1 MHGIDKI
8 KASLKGHTILITGG
22 GSGIG
27 YATAKLF
34 AKMNANIA
42 INYLPEDT
50 ESKNRVKELKEKY
63 INIIEVPGD
72 VSQEIIAKRIVF
84 ETIEKFK
91 GLNFLINNVGIGLVK
106 DPIAFDDLDQLNDN
120 FWQKIMNVNLMSAFY
135 CSRIASKELIKNK
148 GTIVNV
154 TSISSNGKRGTSI
167 PYAVSKGAL
176 KTLTVSLAKSFAP
189 NVRVN
194 AVSPGFTESA
204 MTNQRSEEHKK
215 RMAKQTLLNRIA
227 KPEEI
232 AETIFFLCV
241 SGSYIT
247 GETINVNGGH
257 GFNY

>member
-1 MHGIDKI
+1 MYGIDKI
-8 KASLKGHTILITGG
+8 KASLKGYTLLITGG

-34 AKMNANIA
+34 AKMDANIA

-50 ESKNRVKELKEKY
+50 ISKNRVKELKEKY

-72 VSQEIIAKRIVF
+72 VSQEIIAKKIIF

-148 GTIVNV
+148 GSIVNV

-176 KTLTVSLAKSFAP
+176 QTLTVSLAKSFAP

-232 AETIFFLCV
+232 A
-241 SGSYIT
+241 
-247 GETINVNGGH
+247 
-257 GFNY
+257 

>member
-1 MHGIDKI
+1 MYGIDKI

-148 GTIVNV
+148 GSIVNV

-176 KTLTVSLAKSFAP
+176 QTLTVSLAKSFAP

>member
-1 MHGIDKI
+1 MHNLDKI
-8 KASLKGHTILITGG
+8 RASLSGYTLLITGG

-27 YATAKLF
+27 YSTAKLF
-34 AKMNANIA
+34 AKMGANVA
-42 INYLPEDT
+42 VNYLPEDI
-50 ESKNRVKELKEKY
+50 ESKNRVNELKDKY
-63 INIIEVPGD
+63 INIIEVTGD
-72 VSQEIIAKRIVF
+72 VSQEKIAKRVIF
-84 ETIEKFK
+84 ETIKKFNS
-91 GLNFLINNVGIGLVK
+91 LNSLINNVGVGLVK
-106 DPIAFDDLDQLNDN
+106 DPIPFKELDQLNND
-120 FWQKIMNVNLMSAFY
+120 FWQKIMSVNVMSAFY

-148 GTIVNV
+148 GSIVNV

-176 KTLTVSLAKSFAP
+176 QTLTVSLAKSFSP

-194 AVSPGFTESA
+194 AVSPGFTETT
-204 MTNQRSEEHKK
+204 MTNKRSYEHKK

-247 GETINVNGGH
+247 GETINVDGGH

>member
-27 YATAKLF
+27 FATAKLF

-148 GTIVNV
+148 GSIVNV

-176 KTLTVSLAKSFAP
+176 QTLTVSLAKSFAP

>member
-34 AKMNANIA
+34 TKMNANIA

-148 GTIVNV
+148 GSIVNV

-176 KTLTVSLAKSFAP
+176 QTLTVSLAKSFAP

>member
-1 MHGIDKI
+1 MHNLDKI
-8 KASLKGHTILITGG
+8 RASLSGYTLLITGG

-27 YATAKLF
+27 YSTAKLF
-34 AKMNANIA
+34 AKMGANVA
-42 INYLPEDT
+42 VNYLPEDI
-50 ESKNRVKELKEKY
+50 ESKNRVNELKDKY
-63 INIIEVPGD
+63 INIIEVTGD
-72 VSQEIIAKRIVF
+72 VSQEKIAKRVIF
-84 ETIEKFK
+84 ETIKKFNS
-91 GLNFLINNVGIGLVK
+91 LNSLINNVGIGLVK
-106 DPIAFDDLDQLNDN
+106 DPIPFKELDQLNND
-120 FWQKIMNVNLMSAFY
+120 FWQKIMSVNVMSAFY
-135 CSRIASKELIKNK
+135 CSRTASKELIKNK
-148 GTIVNV
+148 GSIVNI

-176 KTLTVSLAKSFAP
+176 QTLTVSLAKSFSP

-194 AVSPGFTESA
+194 AVSPGFTETT
-204 MTNQRSEEHKK
+204 MTNQRSDEHKK

-247 GETINVNGGH
+247 GETINVDGGH

>member
-1 MHGIDKI
+1 MYGIDKI
-8 KASLKGHTILITGG
+8 KASLKGYTLLITGG

-34 AKMNANIA
+34 AKMDANIA

-50 ESKNRVKELKEKY
+50 ISKNRVKKLKEKY

-72 VSQEIIAKRIVF
+72 VSQEIIAKKIIF

-148 GTIVNV
+148 GSIVNV

-176 KTLTVSLAKSFAP
+176 QTLTISLAKSFSP

-194 AVSPGFTESA
+194 AVSPGFTKTT

>member
-34 AKMNANIA
+34 AKMDANIA

-50 ESKNRVKELKEKY
+50 ISKNRVKELKEKY

-148 GTIVNV
+148 GSIVNV

-176 KTLTVSLAKSFAP
+176 QTLTVSLAKSFAP

>member
-1 MHGIDKI
+1 MYSIGKI
-8 KASLKGHTILITGG
+8 KASLKGYTILITGG

-27 YATAKLF
+27 LSTAKLF
-34 AKMNANIA
+34 ANMNANIA

-63 INIIEVPGD
+63 SNIIEIPGD
-72 VSQEIIAKRIVF
+72 VSQEKVAKKLIF

-91 GLNFLINNVGIGLVK
+91 GLNFLVNNVGIGLVK
-106 DPIAFDDLDQLNDN
+106 DPIPFNDLDQLNDN
-120 FWQKIMNVNLMSAFY
+120 FWQRIMNVNLMSAFY

-148 GTIVNV
+148 GSIVNV

-176 KTLTVSLAKSFAP
+176 QTLTISLAKSFSP

-194 AVSPGFTESA
+194 AVSPGFTETT

-227 KPEEI
+227 NPEEI

>member
-1 MHGIDKI
+1 MSTNKI
-8 KASLKGHTILITGG
+8 
-22 GSGIG
+22 
-27 YATAKLF
+27 Y
-34 AKMNANIA
+34 
-42 INYLPEDT
+42 
-50 ESKNRVKELKEKY
+50 SK
-63 INIIEVPGD
+63 
-72 VSQEIIAKRIVF
+72 S
-84 ETIEKFK
+84 
-91 GLNFLINNVGIGLVK
+91 FLIINHYAGAPKYGPAYRHYDI
-106 DPIAFDDLDQLNDN
+106 
-120 FWQKIMNVNLMSAFY
+120 
-135 CSRIASKELIKNK
+135 SKELIKNK
-148 GTIVNV
+148 GAIVNV

-176 KTLTVSLAKSFAP
+176 QTLTVSLAKSLSP

-194 AVSPGFTESA
+194 AVSPGFTETA

>member
-1 MHGIDKI
+1 
-8 KASLKGHTILITGG
+8 
-22 GSGIG
+22 
-27 YATAKLF
+27 
-34 AKMNANIA
+34 
-42 INYLPEDT
+42 
-50 ESKNRVKELKEKY
+50 
-63 INIIEVPGD
+63 
-72 VSQEIIAKRIVF
+72 
-84 ETIEKFK
+84 
-91 GLNFLINNVGIGLVK
+91 
-106 DPIAFDDLDQLNDN
+106 
-120 FWQKIMNVNLMSAFY
+120 MNVNLMSAFY

-148 GTIVNV
+148 GSIVNV

-176 KTLTVSLAKSFAP
+176 QTLTVSLAKSFAP

>member
-1 MHGIDKI
+1 MHNLDKI
-8 KASLKGHTILITGG
+8 RASLSGYTLLITGG

-27 YATAKLF
+27 YSTAKLF
-34 AKMNANIA
+34 AKMGANVA
-42 INYLPEDT
+42 VNYLPEDI
-50 ESKNRVKELKEKY
+50 ESKNRVNELKDKY
-63 INIIEVPGD
+63 INIIEVTGD
-72 VSQEIIAKRIVF
+72 VSQEKIAKRVIF
-84 ETIEKFK
+84 ETIKKFNS
-91 GLNFLINNVGIGLVK
+91 LNSLINNVGVGLVK
-106 DPIAFDDLDQLNDN
+106 DPIPFEDLDQLNND
-120 FWQKIMNVNLMSAFY
+120 FWQKIMSVNVMSAFY

-148 GTIVNV
+148 GSIVNV

-176 KTLTVSLAKSFAP
+176 QTLTVSLAKSFSP

-194 AVSPGFTESA
+194 AVSPGFTETT
-204 MTNQRSEEHKK
+204 MTNQRSDEHKK
-215 RMAKQTLLNRIA
+215 RMANQTLLNRIA

-247 GETINVNGGH
+247 GETINVDGGH

>member
-1 MHGIDKI
+1 MYSIGKI
-8 KASLKGHTILITGG
+8 KASLKGYTILITGG

-27 YATAKLF
+27 FSTAKLF
-34 AKMNANIA
+34 ANMDANIA

-63 INIIEVPGD
+63 SNIIEIPGD
-72 VSQEIIAKRIVF
+72 VSQEIVAKKLIF

-91 GLNFLINNVGIGLVK
+91 GLNFLVNNVGIGLVK
-106 DPIAFDDLDQLNDN
+106 DPIPFYDLDQLNDN
-120 FWQKIMNVNLMSAFY
+120 FWQKIINVNLMSAFY

-148 GTIVNV
+148 GSIVNV

-176 KTLTVSLAKSFAP
+176 QTLTVSLAKSFSP

-194 AVSPGFTESA
+194 AVSPGFTETT

-215 RMAKQTLLNRIA
+215 RMEKQTLLNRIA

>member
-1 MHGIDKI
+1 MHNLDKI
-8 KASLKGHTILITGG
+8 RASLSGYTLLITGD

-27 YATAKLF
+27 YSTAKLF
-34 AKMNANIA
+34 AKMGANVA
-42 INYLPEDT
+42 VNYLPEDI
-50 ESKNRVKELKEKY
+50 ESKNRVNELKDKY
-63 INIIEVPGD
+63 INIIEVTGD
-72 VSQEIIAKRIVF
+72 VSQEKIAKRVIF
-84 ETIEKFK
+84 ETIKKFNS
-91 GLNFLINNVGIGLVK
+91 LNSLINNVGVGLVK
-106 DPIAFDDLDQLNDN
+106 DPIPFKELDQLNND
-120 FWQKIMNVNLMSAFY
+120 FSQKIMSVNVMSAFY

-148 GTIVNV
+148 GSIVNV

-176 KTLTVSLAKSFAP
+176 QTLTVSLAKSFSP

-194 AVSPGFTESA
+194 AVSPGFTETT
-204 MTNQRSEEHKK
+204 MTNQRSDEHKK

-247 GETINVNGGH
+247 GETINVDGGH